1 MKSITAYINESIF
14 DSDMD
19 LIAEPIH
26 TRGFKADGLNEML
39 NMRYQGYN
47 ELLTVFAVLTSMR
60 PGLEKARDFYQEE
73 DSSTRIGTAMG
84 NILKWAEHTES
95 ELKRYKFN
103 EVEEWCSTN
112 NPHYEAFHEI
122 DDLGDK
128 FVSCWNKLYIKV
140 LADTHKPLRL
150 AISKGSI
157 QSIMM
162 DNRERGEE
170 LMAEL
175 NKFED
180 AVRKKVKLANV
191 ESDDNQITITW
202 KK

>member
-1 MKSITAYINESIF
+1 MKSIAAYINESIL

-19 LIAEPIH
+19 LIAEPIG
-26 TRGFKADGLNEML
+26 TRDFKADGLNEML
-39 NMRYQGYN
+39 NTRYEGHN
-47 ELLTVFAVLTSMR
+47 EILAAFAVLASIR
-60 PGLEKARDFYQEE
+60 PGLEKARTFYQ
-73 DSSTRIGTAMG
+73 DSHTRIGASIT
-84 NILKWAEHTES
+84 NILKWAESSES
-95 ELKRYKFN
+95 ELKRYKFD
-103 EVEEWCSTN
+103 EVNEWCSTN
-112 NPHYEAFHEI
+112 NPHYEEFHEI

-140 LADTHKPLRL
+140 LAVSRKPLGL

-157 QSIMM
+157 QSIML

-180 AVRKKVKLANV
+180 AVRKKVKIANI